1 VRLEEEPCRLPYRS
15 RWTPEEKIRIVL
27 ESLNTNISMSE
38 LCRKY
43 NLTPGTFYQWRD
55 KFVQGGK
62 LALSGALKDPA
73 KEKDAENERLKKL
86 IGELTIAN
94 DSFKKVLEGRRK

>member
-1 VRLEEEPCRLPYRS
+1 VRLEEELLRMPYKS
-15 RWTPEEKIRIVL
+15 RWTPEDKIRIVL

-62 LALSGALKDPA
+62 LALTGGLKDPA

>member
-1 VRLEEEPCRLPYRS
+1 MPHR

-27 ESLNTNISMSE
+27 ESLNTNIGMAE

-43 NLTPGTFYQWRD
+43 AVNPTVFYAW
-55 KFVQGGK
+55 
-62 LALSGALKDPA
+62 
-73 KEKDAENERLKKL
+73 KEKFIEAGKQALTRSRRNEGGGELQAENERLKHL

-94 DSFKKVLEGRRK
+94 DAFKKSLQAEKRRW

>member
-1 VRLEEEPCRLPYRS
+1 MPYKS
-15 RWTPEEKIRIVL
+15 RWTPEDKIRIVL

>member
-1 VRLEEEPCRLPYRS
+1 MPHR

-27 ESLNTNISMSE
+27 ESLNTSIGVAE

-43 NLTPGTFYQWRD
+43 AVNPTVFYAWKENFIEAGKQALTRSRRN
-55 KFVQGGK
+55 GGGGD
-62 LALSGALKDPA
+62 LQ
-73 KEKDAENERLKKL
+73 AENEGLKQL

-94 DSFKKVLEGRRK
+94 DAFKKSLQAEKRRW

>member
-1 VRLEEEPCRLPYRS
+1 MPHR

-27 ESLNTNISMSE
+27 ESLNTSIGMAE

-43 NLTPGTFYQWRD
+43 AVNPTVFYAW
-55 KFVQGGK
+55 
-62 LALSGALKDPA
+62 
-73 KEKDAENERLKKL
+73 KEKFIEAGKQALTRSRRKEGEGELQAENERLKQL

-94 DSFKKVLEGRRK
+94 DAFKKSLQGEKGRW